1 MRKFTFL
8 FALLLTCLSTLQT
21 KAEKVITTIG
31 SNITSVSE
39 ITDGGYYLLYNMGRE
54 TYVCENATTGRLDA
68 SSVAPTVASA
78 TPTVG
83 GSYDYIFQAHAEDG
97 GKFSFSTCSGR
108 YIPVAS
114 WGGDTYVVS
123 AANRDK
129 VSISEN
135 GEEGNWLV
143 TTSSSGR
150 YWNGNANTFTG
161 WSSNSG
167 GNSEYKIIPVTVADG
182 DYYNGVTAVPTTKVT
197 DLANLT
203 SGYYMLKEVNSH
215 KTNGWI
221 KPAKEAVGQNLAKTA
236 TAPVAND
243 ITQGTYLWYVEKQ
256 DDGTYT
262 ISTVNKFAGWPEPAT
277 GAKSLTSYASKASLH
292 FHSGSVTLGGKTATT
307 TEGTFFISKSNDSAF
322 YHARGNE
329 MDSWTDANYESI
341 AFVEFYPVD
350 PAVLTHGLKQEF
362 NVTYRYTMD
371 GASGYRSKT
380 QTINAGEAITALPTL
395 GYFNNISDNRPDAVN
410 CDLCVNIKGTE
421 ATLPFART
429 TDLDAPKWYA
439 MLMHQNT
446 GYDSFIK
453 YTALSTN
460 LEGNKTYDAD
470 NFKANASSLLGED
483 GWWWCFTGNIID
495 GFQIYNKAAGVSAE
509 SATKKLAYGSGNPQV
524 KENPA
529 SYTWFLNESD
539 ENHWSCFAKTD
550 GNYLNLQAPT
560 VAYWNAADNGSSIKF
575 YAPMEMLNV
584 NSDELLSYINAPD
597 GAVYGSTYVEAN
609 RGELAK
615 ILHPDYQFDFTEA
628 AALIPTVAAYNTSI
642 AAEEF
647 NLLQAGKYYRLY
659 STLYNKYIAPTT
671 SAPTVLYGNTSDE
684 NNAGTIVQFVADGD
698 NYQLMTQGKYWG
710 VITKSQATNL
720 VDAEGS
726 KGSYAL
732 THSGANCRLQD
743 QSSTDEANY
752 RFVHVAASL
761 SDKIVG
767 WEASADAS
775 QWYIIP
781 ANTIEV
787 TLTNVGESNYATAY
801 LPFAVQGSD
810 LYTGEISADKTALTM
825 TAQTNAVPAQTGLVI
840 KSDNPTVTLTICDS
854 ADPVSANSLIGS
866 LTPVTENLSNYLV
879 LGKGNTSN
887 SIGFFAPSAS
897 LTSIAANKAYLNASD
912 VASGEGSAI
921 ALNFGGTSTAI
932 LDVVNGTLESNAP
945 VFDLSGRRVMKTVK
959 GSLYIQ
965 NGKKFIAR

>member
-8 FALLLTCLSTLQT
+8 FALLLTCFSALQT

-39 ITDGGYYLLYNMGRE
+39 ITDGGYYLLYNVGRN
-54 TYVCENATTGRLDA
+54 TYICENATTGRLDA
-68 SSVAPTVASA
+68 SSVAPTVNAS
-78 TPTVG
+78 
-83 GSYDYIFQAHAEDG
+83 YNYIFQAHTEDE

-114 WGGDTYVVS
+114 WGGETYVVS
-123 AANRDK
+123 SSNRDK
-129 VSISEN
+129 VTISEN
-135 GEEGNWLV
+135 GSNGNWLV
-143 TTSSSGR
+143 TTSRAGL
-150 YWNGNANTFTG
+150 YWNGNPDAFTG

-167 GNSEYKIIPVTVADG
+167 GHSEYKIIPVTVADG

-236 TAPVAND
+236 TDPVAND

-262 ISTVNKFAGWPEPAT
+262 ISTVNKLAGWPQPSRSAQ
-277 GAKSLTSYASKASLH
+277 SLTSYASKASLKI
-292 FHSGSVTLGGKTATT
+292 HSGSVTLGTHTATT
-307 TEGTFFISKSNDSAF
+307 TEGTFFLSTSSVSHF
-322 YHARGNE
+322 YHARDNE
-329 MDSWTDANYESI
+329 MDSWEDANPASI

-350 PAVLTHGLKQEF
+350 AAVLTHGPRQNFK
-362 NVTYRYTMD
+362 VTYRYTMD
-371 GASGYRSKT
+371 GASGSRSKT

-421 ATLPFART
+421 ATLPFAKT
-429 TDLDAPKWYA
+429 TNLDAPKWYA
-439 MLMHQNT
+439 MLMHQNINS
-446 GYDSFIK
+446 DSFIK

-460 LEGNKTYDAD
+460 LEANGTYDAA
-470 NFKANASSLLGED
+470 NFKENAATLLGED

-509 SATKKLAYGSGNPQV
+509 SATKKLAYGGGNPQV

-529 SYTWFLNESD
+529 SYTWFLSES
-539 ENHWSCFAKTD
+539 EANHWSCFAKTD
-550 GNYLNLQAPT
+550 GNYLNAHDNT
-560 VAYWNAADNGSSIKF
+560 VAYWNKADNGSSIKF
-575 YAPMEMLNV
+575 YTPMEMLNV

-615 ILHPDYQFDFTEA
+615 ILHPDYQFDCTEA
-628 AALIPTVAAYNTSI
+628 AALIPTVEAYNTSI
-642 AAEEF
+642 AAEQF

-659 STLYNKYIAPTT
+659 SPLYNKYIAPTT

-710 VITKSQATNL
+710 VITQSEATNL
-720 VDAEGS
+720 VGADGS

-743 QSSTDEANY
+743 QSSTNNANY

-761 SDKIVG
+761 GDKIVG
-767 WEASADAS
+767 WEASAGAS

-787 TLTNVGESNYATAY
+787 ALTNVGESNYATAY

>member
-1 MRKFTFL
+1 M
-8 FALLLTCLSTLQT
+8 LTCFSTLQT
-21 KAEKVITTIG
+21 KAEKVIKTTG

-39 ITDGGYYLLYNMGRE
+39 ITDGGYYLLFNVGRN
-54 TYVCENATTGRLDA
+54 TYICENATTGRLDA
-68 SSVAPTVASA
+68 SSAA
-78 TPTVG
+78 PTVG
-83 GSYDYIFQAHAEDG
+83 GYYDYIFQAHAEDG

-135 GEEGNWLV
+135 GSEGNWLV
-143 TTSSSGR
+143 TTSSSGL
-150 YWNGNANTFTG
+150 YWNGNASTFTG
-161 WSSNSG
+161 WNSNSG

-203 SGYYMLKEVNSH
+203 SGYYMLKEVNTH
-215 KTNGWI
+215 KTKGWI

-236 TAPVAND
+236 TDPVADN

-256 DDGTYT
+256 EDGTYT
-262 ISTVNKFAGWPEPAT
+262 ISTVNKLAGWPQPST
-277 GAKSLTSYASKASLH
+277 GAKSLTSYASKASFN
-292 FHSGSVTLGGKTATT
+292 FHSGSVTLGGHTATT
-307 TEGTFFISKSNDSAF
+307 TEGTFFISKSDDSAF
-322 YHARGNE
+322 YHARDNE
-329 MDSWTDANYESI
+329 MDSWTDANPASI

-350 PAVLTHGLKQEF
+350 AAVLTHGPKQEF

-371 GASGYRSKT
+371 GASGSRSKT
-380 QTINAGEAITALPTL
+380 QTVNAGEAITALPTL

-421 ATLPFART
+421 ATLPFIKT

-439 MLMHQNT
+439 MLMHQNINS
-446 GYDSFIK
+446 DSFIK

-460 LEGNKTYDAD
+460 LEANGTYDAA
-470 NFKANASSLLGED
+470 NFKENASSLLGED

-529 SYTWFLNESD
+529 SYTWILNESD

-550 GNYLNLQAPT
+550 GNYMNKNNDNT
-560 VAYWNAADNGSSIKF
+560 VAYWGYADNGSSIKF
-575 YAPMEMLNV
+575 YTPMEMLNV
-584 NSDELLSYINAPD
+584 NTNELSSYINAPA
-597 GAVYGSTYVEAN
+597 GTVYGSTYVEAH

-642 AAEEF
+642 AAGEF
-647 NLLQAGKYYRLY
+647 NLLEAGKYYRLY
-659 STLYNKYIAPTT
+659 SPLYEKYIAPTT
-671 SAPTVLYGNTSDE
+671 SDPTVLYGNTSDE

-710 VITKSQATNL
+710 VITKSKATNL

-743 QSSTDEANY
+743 QSSTNDADY

-767 WEASADAS
+767 WEASAGAS

-781 ANTIEV
+781 ANTIKV
-787 TLTNVGESNYATAY
+787 ALYTVGDASYATTY
-801 LPFAVQGSD
+801 LPFAVEGD
-810 LYTGEISADKTALTM
+810 DKTKLYTGTLIGNQLNMNE
-825 TAQTNAVPAQTGLVI
+825 QTGVVPAQTALVL
-840 KSDNPTVTLTICDS
+840 KNDNAAASTTLTIKES
-854 ADPVSANSLIGS
+854 AEPAITSDLKGT
-866 LTPVTENLSNYLV
+866 LEGVTLNDGNRNNYLV
-879 LGKGNTSN
+879 LGQNNKQ
-887 SIGFFAPSAS
+887 IGFYLPS
-897 LTSIAANKAYLNASD
+897 TSATATIGANKAYLNNAL
-912 VASGEGSAI
+912 ETAI
-921 ALNFGGTSTAI
+921 ALNFDDVTTAI
-932 LDVVNGTLESNAP
+932 GAVTTEGFNANAP
-945 VFDLSGRRVMKTVK
+945 IFDLSGRRVNSAVK
-959 GSLYIQ
+959 GGLYIQ
-965 NGKKFIAR
+965 NGKKFIVK

>member
-1 MRKFTFL
+1 MKKISFL
-8 FALLLTCLSTLQT
+8 FALMLTCFSTLQT

-31 SNITSVSE
+31 SNITSVSA
-39 ITDGGYYLLYNMGRE
+39 ITDGGYYLLYNVGRN
-54 TYVCENATTGRLDA
+54 TYVCENATDGRLDA
-68 SSVAPTVASA
+68 LSAAPTVN
-78 TPTVG
+78 
-83 GSYDYIFQAHAEDG
+83 GSYNYIFQAHTEDD

-114 WGGDTYVVS
+114 VGGDSYVVS

-135 GEEGNWLV
+135 GSDGNWLV
-143 TTSSSGR
+143 TTSSSGV
-150 YWNGNANTFTG
+150 YWNGNSSTFTG
-161 WSSNSG
+161 WTSNSG

-203 SGYYMLKEVNSH
+203 SGYYMLKEVNTE
-215 KTNGWI
+215 KANGWI

-236 TAPVAND
+236 TDPVAND

-262 ISTVNKFAGWPEPAT
+262 ISTVNKLAGWPAPSR
-277 GAKSLTSYASKASLH
+277 GAKSLTSYASKASLKI
-292 FHSGSVTLGGKTATT
+292 HSGSVTLGVHTATT
-307 TEGTFFISKSNDSAF
+307 TEGTFFLSTSSVSHF
-322 YHARGNE
+322 YHAKPGE
-329 MDSWTDANYESI
+329 MDSWEDANPASI

-350 PAVLTHGLKQEF
+350 PAVLTHGPKQEF

-371 GASGYRSKT
+371 GASGSRSKT

-421 ATLPFART
+421 ATLPFAKT
-429 TDLDAPKWYA
+429 TNLDTPKWYA

-446 GYDSFIK
+446 KSDGFIK

-460 LEGNKTYDAD
+460 LEANENYDAA
-470 NFKANASSLLGED
+470 NFKEKAATLLGED
-483 GWWWCFTGNIID
+483 GWWWCFTGNVID

-539 ENHWSCFAKTD
+539 ANHWSCFAKTD
-550 GNYLNLQAPT
+550 GNYMNKNGNT
-560 VAYWNAADNGSSIKF
+560 VAYWSSADNGSSIKF
-575 YAPMEMLNV
+575 YTPMEMLNV
-584 NSDELLSYINAPD
+584 NTNELSSYINAPD
-597 GAVYGSTYVEAN
+597 GTVYGSTYVEAH

-647 NLLQAGKYYRLY
+647 NPLEAGKYYRLY
-659 STLYNKYIAPTT
+659 SPLYNKYSAPTT
-671 SAPTVLYGNTSDE
+671 SDPAVLYGNTSDE

-698 NYQLMTQGKYWG
+698 KYQLMTQGKYWG
-710 VITKSQATNL
+710 VITQSQATNL
-720 VDAEGS
+720 VDAKGS

-743 QSSTDEANY
+743 QSSTDDADY

-767 WEASADAS
+767 WEASAGAS

-781 ANTIEV
+781 ANTIV
-787 TLTNVGESNYATAY
+787 VGLNPVGNASYATVY
-801 LPFAVQGSD
+801 LPFPVQGD
-810 LYTGEISADKTALTM
+810 GVTKLYTGEIAGSQLNM
-825 TAQTNAVPAQTGLVI
+825 TAQDGVVPAEKGYVLCNTS
-840 KSDNPTVTLTICDS
+840 KAASTTLTIS
-854 ADPVSANSLIGS
+854 SEEGS
-866 LTPVTENLSNYLV
+866 ISGNNDLKGTLTGITFSESVLRSSYLV
-879 LGKGNTSN
+879 LGKNN
-887 SIGFFAPSAS
+887 NKVGFYLPSEGA
-897 LTSIAANKAYLNASD
+897 TSIAANKAYLPNAT
-912 VASGEGSAI
+912 ASAI
-921 ALNFGGTSTAI
+921 ALNFD
-932 LDVVNGTLESNAP
+932 DVTTGIGQVATESENAP
-945 VFDLSGRRVMKTVK
+945 IFDLSGRRVNSAVK
-959 GSLYIQ
+959 GGLYIQ
-965 NGKKFIAR
+965 NGKKFIVK

>member
-8 FALLLTCLSTLQT
+8 FALLLTCFSTLQT

-39 ITDGGYYLLYNMGRE
+39 ITNGGYYLLYNVGRN
-54 TYVCENATTGRLDA
+54 TYICENATNGRLDA
-68 SSVAPTVASA
+68 LSAAPTVN
-78 TPTVG
+78 
-83 GSYDYIFQAHAEDG
+83 GSYNYIFQAHAEDG
-97 GKFSFSTCSGR
+97 SKFSFSTCSGR

-114 WGGDTYVVS
+114 QGGDSYVVS

-129 VSISEN
+129 VTISAN
-135 GEEGNWLV
+135 GSNGNWLV
-143 TTSSSGR
+143 TTSTSGV
-150 YWNGNANTFTG
+150 YWNGNPSTFTG
-161 WSSNSG
+161 WTSNSG
-167 GNSEYKIIPVTVADG
+167 GNSEYKIIPVTVADE

-203 SGYYMLKEVNSH
+203 SGYYMLKEVNTN

-221 KPAKEAVGQNLAKTA
+221 KPAQEAVGQNLAKTA
-236 TAPVAND
+236 TDPVAND

-256 DDGTYT
+256 DNGTYT
-262 ISTVNKFAGWPEPAT
+262 ISTVNKLAGWPEPSR
-277 GAKSLTSYASKASLH
+277 GAKSLTSYASKASLKI
-292 FHSGSVTLGGKTATT
+292 HSGSVTLGGHTATT
-307 TEGTFFISKSNDSAF
+307 TEGTFFLSTSSVSHF
-322 YHARGNE
+322 YHAKAGE
-329 MDSWTDANYESI
+329 MDSWEDANPASI

-350 PAVLTHGLKQEF
+350 AAVLTHSPKQNF
-362 NVTYRYTMD
+362 KVTYRYTMD
-371 GASGYRSKT
+371 GASGSRSKT

-421 ATLPFART
+421 ATLPFAKT
-429 TDLDAPKWYA
+429 TNLDAPKWYA

-446 GYDSFIK
+446 KEDSFIK
-453 YTALSTN
+453 YTGLSTN
-460 LEGNKTYDAD
+460 LEANSTYDAA
-470 NFKANASSLLGED
+470 NFKANTASLLGED
-483 GWWWCFTGNIID
+483 GWWWCFTGNVID

-509 SATKKLAYGSGNPQV
+509 SATKKLAYGGGNPQV

-539 ENHWSCFAKTD
+539 ANHWSCFAKTD
-550 GNYLNLQAPT
+550 GNYLNKQGST
-560 VAYWNAADNGSSIKF
+560 VAYWDAADNGSSIKF
-575 YAPMEMLNV
+575 YTPMEMLNV
-584 NSDELLSYINAPD
+584 NTNELSGYINAPD
-597 GAVYGSTYVEAN
+597 GTVYGSTYVEAN
-609 RGELAK
+609 RDELAK

-628 AALIPTVAAYNTSI
+628 AALIPTVEAYNTSI

-659 STLYNKYIAPTT
+659 SPLYNKYIAPTT

-698 NYQLMTQGKYWG
+698 KYQLMTQGKYWG
-710 VITKSQATNL
+710 VITKSKATNL

-743 QSSTDEANY
+743 QSSTNDADY

-761 SDKIVG
+761 DDKIVG

-787 TLTNVGESNYATAY
+787 TLTNVGESYYATAY

-840 KSDNPTVTLTICDS
+840 KSDNSTVTLTICDS
-854 ADPVSANSLIGS
+854 ADPVSANSLTGS

-887 SIGFFAPSAS
+887 SIGFFAPSKS

-912 VASGEGSAI
+912 VESGESRAI
-921 ALNFGGTSTAI
+921 ALNFE
-932 LDVVNGTLESNAP
+932 DVTTGISLTEINGENAP
-945 VFDLSGRRVMKTVK
+945 VYDLSGRRVLRTVK
-959 GSLYIQ
+959 GGLYIQ
-965 NGKKFIAR
+965 NGKKYIVK

>member
-8 FALLLTCLSTLQT
+8 FALLLTCFSALQT

-31 SNITSVSE
+31 SNINSVSE
-39 ITDGGYYLLYNMGRE
+39 ITDGGYYLLYNVGRN
-54 TYVCENATTGRLDA
+54 TYICENATNGCLDA
-68 SSVAPTVASA
+68 SSVAPTVNGSY
-78 TPTVG
+78 

-108 YIPVAS
+108 YIPVANK
-114 WGGDTYVVS
+114 GGNSYGVS

-129 VSISEN
+129 VTISEN
-135 GEEGNWLV
+135 GSNGNWLV
-143 TTSSSGR
+143 TTSRAGL

-161 WSSNSG
+161 WDSNSG
-167 GNSEYKIIPVTVADG
+167 GHSEYKIIPVTVAEG
-182 DYYNGVTAVPTTKVT
+182 NHISATSVPSTKVT

-203 SGYYMLKEVNSH
+203 SGYYILKEVNSH

-221 KPAKEAVGQNLAKTA
+221 KPTREAVGQNLTKTS

-243 ITQGTYLWYVEKQ
+243 FTIETYLWYVEKQ
-256 DDGTYT
+256 EDGTYT
-262 ISTVNKFAGWPEPAT
+262 ISTVNKLASWPQPSR
-277 GAKSLTSYASKASLH
+277 GAQSLTSYASKASLKI
-292 FHSGSVTLGGKTATT
+292 HSGSVTLGTHTATT
-307 TEGTFFISKSNDSAF
+307 TEGTFFLSTSSVSHF
-322 YHARGNE
+322 YHARDNE
-329 MDSWTDANYESI
+329 MDSWEDANPASI

-350 PAVLTHGLKQEF
+350 PAVLTHSPKQNF
-362 NVTYRYTMD
+362 KVTYRYTMN
-371 GASGYRSKT
+371 GASGSRSKT
-380 QTINAGEAITALPTL
+380 QTINAGEAITTLPTL
-395 GYFNNISDNRPDAVN
+395 AYLNNVSDNRPDAVN

-421 ATLPFART
+421 ATLPFAKT
-429 TDLDAPKWYA
+429 TNLDAPKWYA

-446 GYDSFIK
+446 GNDSFIK

-460 LEGNKTYDAD
+460 LEANNTYDAD
-470 NFKANASSLLGED
+470 NFKANTATLLGED
-483 GWWWCFTGNIID
+483 GWWWCFTGNVID

-509 SATKKLAYGSGNPQV
+509 SATKKLAYGGNNPQV
-524 KENPA
+524 RENPTN
-529 SYTWFLNESD
+529 YTWFLSES
-539 ENHWSCFAKTD
+539 EANHWSCFAKTD
-550 GNYLNLQAPT
+550 GNYMNKQGNT
-560 VAYWNAADNGSSIKF
+560 VTYYNAADNGSSIKF
-575 YAPMEMLNV
+575 YTPMEMLNV

-597 GAVYGSTYVEAN
+597 GTVYGSTYVEAH

-628 AALIPTVAAYNTSI
+628 AALIPTVEAYNTSI
-642 AAEEF
+642 AAGGI
-647 NLLQAGKYYRLY
+647 NQLQAGKYYRLY
-659 STLYNKYIAPTT
+659 SPLYNKYIAPTT

-698 NYQLMTQGKYWG
+698 KYQLMTQGKYWG
-710 VITKSQATNL
+710 VITRSQATNL
-720 VDAEGS
+720 VDADGS

-743 QSSTDEANY
+743 QSSTNNANY

-761 SDKIVG
+761 GDKIVG

-912 VASGEGSAI
+912 VASGESSAI